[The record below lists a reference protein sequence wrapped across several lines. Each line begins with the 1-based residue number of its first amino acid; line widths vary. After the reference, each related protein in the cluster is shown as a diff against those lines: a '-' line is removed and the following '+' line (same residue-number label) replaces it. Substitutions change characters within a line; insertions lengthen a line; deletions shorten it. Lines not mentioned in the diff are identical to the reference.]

1 MLWFDEKSLSKVY
14 GIVVEKKNSHANK
27 ERRQNN
33 TVIIGEIWGICGKPS
48 DHNWDKANCMIQ
60 FKWKKIS
67 KHEISTVSIRRS
79 ASALKQT
86 ILHIGAQNYKGTS
99 IVHSVYYLNLTY
111 GISGEKFQVAVV
123 TLKKVCK

>member
-1 MLWFDEKSLSKVY
+1 MKFEVF
-14 GIVVEKKNSHANK
+14 VVNQAIITEIKLTVWSNLNGKKFPNMK
-27 ERRQNN
+27 FQQ
-33 TVIIGEIWGICGKPS
+33 P
-48 DHNWDKANCMIQ
+48 
-60 FKWKKIS
+60 
-67 KHEISTVSIRRS
+67 
-79 ASALKQT
+79 ASAFKQT